1 MKKMLIALFALIIV
15 LSNSILAESVS
26 VFNTT
31 SGTVITGIAYL
42 KVTFVNQ
49 DPSTAEPGG
58 YVDLL
63 FKLENMGTV
72 AAENVTFELLLAYP
86 FSLDP
91 GISAARDLGTL
102 KGMQSGDNAFLIRY
116 KVRVDK
122 DAINGEN
129 EIKIKYSYGDGTV
142 YNTQTFNVSVSNPR
156 TDFDV
161 IIQDSTETSATLAI
175 ANTGSNTAYSVI
187 IKIPQQENFRVTGT
201 SASIIG
207 NLNAGD
213 YTLATFQMMS
223 TTEIA
228 NVSNISR
235 RMPSTGATTSFPMN
249 REKNLTVEISY
260 TDLLGIRRTI
270 QKEVQFELVGGTGT
284 LSTQRNQTQILGNGG
299 LTYIVIGAVGIIVII
314 VLFKLRKRKKK

>member
-1 MKKMLIALFALIIV
+1 MKKMLIALLALTIV

-31 SGTVITGIAYL
+31 SGMVITDISYL

-63 FKLENMGTV
+63 FKLENRGTV
-72 AAENVTFELLLAYP
+72 AAENVTFELLPAYP

-91 GISAARDLGTL
+91 GINATKDLGTL

-116 KVRVDK
+116 KVKVDK
-122 DAINGEN
+122 DAVEGEN
-129 EIKIKYSYGDGTV
+129 EIKIKYSYGSGAA
-142 YNTQTFNVSVSNPR
+142 YSTQTFSVTISNPR

-161 IIQDSTETSATLAI
+161 IIQDSTTTSTTLAI
-175 ANTGSNTAYSVI
+175 ANIGANTAYSVI
-187 IKIPQQENFRVTGT
+187 VKIPEQEDFRVTGT
-201 SASIIG
+201 SANIIG

-213 YTLATFQMMS
+213 YTLATFQITPTKS
-223 TTEIA
+223 IT
-228 NVSNISR
+228 NVSSV
-235 RMPSTGATTSFPMN
+235 

-260 TDLLGIRRTI
+260 TDTLGIRRTI
-270 QKEVQFELVGGTGT
+270 QKEVQFELTGGTET
-284 LSTQRNQTQILGNGG
+284 VSTQRGQTQIMGTNGLMYVG
-299 LTYIVIGAVGIIVII
+299 IGAVGIIVII
-314 VLFKLRKRKKK
+314 VIFKLRKRKKK

>member
-1 MKKMLIALFALIIV
+1 MKKMLIALFALTIV
-15 LSNSILAESVS
+15 LSNPIIAEAVS
-26 VFNTT
+26 YFNTT
-31 SGTVITGIAYL
+31 SGMVITDISYL

-49 DPSTAEPGG
+49 EPSTAEPGG

-63 FKLENMGTV
+63 FKLENRGTV
-72 AAENVTFELLLAYP
+72 VAENVTFELLPAYP

-102 KGMQSGDNAFLIRY
+102 KGLQSGDNAFLIRY

-129 EIKIKYSYGDGTV
+129 EIKLKYSYGNGEV
-142 YNTQTFNVSVSNPR
+142 YYIQTFNVSVSNPR

-161 IIQDSTETSATLAI
+161 IIQDSAETSATLAI

-201 SASIIG
+201 SATIIG

-299 LTYIVIGAVGIIVII
+299 LTYIIIGAVGIVVII